1 MKVRNARH
9 RRRQQAHMFQRTL
22 ETAALLA
29 LARRIGLRR
38 GGKLLALAS
47 AVMLDKESGK
57 RRRTRGNEAPIV
69 IWPGDVARLLKQ
81 LLTPRGR
88 RSVDSD

>member
-9 RRRQQAHMFQRTL
+9 RRRQQAHMFRRTL
-22 ETAALLA
+22 ETAAVLA

-38 GGKLLALAS
+38 GGKLLALAT
-47 AVMLDKESGK
+47 AAMLDQESGK

-69 IWPGDVARLLKQ
+69 IRPGDVARLLKQ
-81 LLTPRGR
+81 LLTARGR
-88 RSVDSD
+88 RSD